1 MLKNLRCSMEIVFT
15 MNKFNFQSAK
25 STLGLDI
32 ELSELMWYCKLSL
45 SKQLHMLFLKDFSL
59 SSSF

>member
-1 MLKNLRCSMEIVFT
+1 MEIVFT
-15 MNKFNFQSAK
+15 MNNFNFQSAK